1 MNAAEKMRTL
11 IEKGLYGSN
20 LEELSSLAEQSF
32 DQCPALYGSLLYVFK
47 SLAAEHEKYSGQG
60 LPVGRYN
67 EVVGLLTQPLLE
79 ALDAEAEPPPHLLD
93 ALNSLHAA
101 LYKLW

>member
-1 MNAAEKMRTL
+1 MNAAKIMRAL

-20 LEELSSLAEQSF
+20 LKELSSLAEQSF

-47 SLAAEHEKYSGQG
+47 SLDAEHEKYSGQG
-60 LPVGRYN
+60 LPAERYK
-67 EVVGLLTQPLLE
+67 EVVELLTQPLLAVLSADVE
-79 ALDAEAEPPPHLLD
+79 SPGQLLD
-93 ALNSLHAA
+93 ALNTLHAA